1 MTGYSFGSTKCKN
14 KVMITSS
21 CRRCSI
27 LSASVAG
34 IPSRLHTRRRKLS
47 RELNICARVVC
58 VCSGLRV
65 CLLEAILQAR
75 QRERGFE
82 RLKCQPEQTTNH
94 NLHEGHAQPK
104 RVYSPLN
111 KFVSG
116 SFLDANTRTSCWC
129 VGRRCLLFLSL
140 P

>member
-1 MTGYSFGSTKCKN
+1 MTRYSFGSENVQKRGRDHLFLQALQHIVCLCIWNTISFAHQAE
-14 KVMITSS
+14 KVEQRTEYLRT
-21 CRRCSI
+21 C
-27 LSASVAG
+27 
-34 IPSRLHTRRRKLS
+34 
-47 RELNICARVVC
+47 VC